1 MIKKHNLR
9 ELPARRQETY
19 LQQMRNKNYI
29 RRNAAIIDGWVRL
42 YICITTNDINE
53 FYKALSGKVP
63 RKGVKK
69 HYEWEMATK
78 PYERNRK

>member
-1 MIKKHNLR
+1 MNH
-9 ELPARRQETY
+9 EG
-19 LQQMRNKNYI
+19 RNINQ
-29 RRNAAIIDGWVRL
+29 RNAAIIDGWVRL

-53 FYKALSGKVP
+53 FYQALRGKVP

-69 HYEWEMATK
+69 YYTWVTANK